1 MKKLLLLL
9 FLIPNLVIADD
20 FVKKNG
26 LSCFTLNPNSQVSVY
41 NCENESELIVEWE
54 PTAEMA
60 ATGKDFCDPEKFDF
74 NEPLSQWSS
83 GTNSRTQVGQGDCSF
98 FLQLILVLVTTI

>member
-26 LSCFTLNPNSQVSVY
+26 LSCFSLGQNSQLSNI
-41 NCENESELIVEWE
+41 NCEIELTRESEDCIVSSPKSSSKFADGWTEID
-54 PTAEMA
+54 TS
-60 ATGKDFCDPEKFDF
+60 GDPCWKEIDT
-74 NEPLSQWSS
+74 S
-83 GTNSRTQVGQGDCSF
+83 GDPGWD
-98 FLQLILVLVTTI
+98 